1 LLARVFRLASA
12 SLLSLKNGL
21 RKLFDFWPQYPQP
34 LPSRGLL
41 QLRQGSAS
49 SLSAGGLSIAKHYAL
64 GSEGQIFPFYRMGEK
79 HLNDLLAG
87 IQLRHRFSPE
97 KVC

>member
-1 LLARVFRLASA
+1 MGLLARVFRLASA

-34 LPSRGLL
+34 LPSK
-41 QLRQGSAS
+41 GSAS

-64 GSEGQIFPFYRMGEK
+64 GCEGQIFPFYRLGEK
-79 HLNDLLAG
+79 QLNDLLAG